1 MSSRKTVLVVTGS
14 LFALVAMGLLIAG
27 GVLTGI
33 SETRSDPDG
42 YWTSPTFELSTDTH
56 ALTSEQL
63 DLGVVRND
71 WLPASWLA
79 TVKVSA
85 ASLGDVPV
93 FVGIAAEAEV
103 DAYLADVAHSEV
115 TWNSDDDPVYLS
127 REGENA
133 PGVPAEQDFWMTSS
147 EGLDPQ
153 SIVWDVEPGRWTVLI
168 MNADATREV
177 TVDVSAGVRTPWLI
191 IVAVGLLGAGTLCL
205 VTGSV
210 LIVFGLR
217 RRPATQQG
225 APTPGTSEE
234 PTVTARAKE

>member
-14 LFALVAMGLLIAG
+14 LFAFVAMGLLIAG
-27 GVLTGI
+27 GVLIGI

-42 YWTSPTFELSTDTH
+42 YLTSPTFELSTDTH

-63 DLGVVRND
+63 DLRVVRNE

-79 TVKVSA
+79 TVKLSA
-85 ASLGDVPV
+85 ASPGDVPV
-93 FVGIAAEAEV
+93 FVGIGPVAEV
-103 DAYLADVAHSEV
+103 DAYLEGVAHSEV
-115 TWNSDDDPVYLS
+115 TWNSNDDPVYLP

-133 PGVPAEQDFWMTSS
+133 PGVPAKQDFWITSS

-153 SIVWDVEPGRWTVLI
+153 SIVWDVEPGQWTVLI
-168 MNADATREV
+168 MNADATPDV

-210 LIVFGLR
+210 LMFFGLR
-217 RRPATQQG
+217 HRAATQQR
-225 APTPGTSEE
+225 APNPGTSEE
-234 PTVTARAKE
+234 PTVSAGTNE